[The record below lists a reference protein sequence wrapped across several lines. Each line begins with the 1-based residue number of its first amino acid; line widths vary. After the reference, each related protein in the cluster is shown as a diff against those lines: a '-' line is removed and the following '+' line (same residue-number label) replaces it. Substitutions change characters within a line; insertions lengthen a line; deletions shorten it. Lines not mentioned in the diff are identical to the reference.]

1 MKLFL
6 TKSPFSFFYMCHQPS
21 TQISTLM
28 SHTATCIFS
37 SPNPSLLEMRILT
50 HHSTDERFA
59 FLRGRWKN
67 AWEKVKGDIK
77 GEKENKRRLEEKQRG
92 LGGLG
97 GYESD
102 SEASEEGEEP
112 PVPPEDDD
120 IPPPPP
126 EIDDRAPPPPAEESE
141 SGGSLPPPP
150 PSQPSMEEDDQ
161 EEEKRRQR
169 RLRVEEWKKQRASGS
184 EVS

>member
-1 MKLFL
+1 
-6 TKSPFSFFYMCHQPS
+6 
-21 TQISTLM
+21 M

-102 SEASEEGEEP
+102 SEASEEEGEP
-112 PVPPEDDD
+112 PVPPEDDG

-126 EIDDRAPPPPAEESE
+126 EIDDRTPPPPSPPPLPPVEESE
-141 SGGSLPPPP
+141 SGGSFPHPPPL
-150 PSQPSMEEDDQ
+150 QPSTEEDDQ

>member
-1 MKLFL
+1 
-6 TKSPFSFFYMCHQPS
+6 
-21 TQISTLM
+21 
-28 SHTATCIFS
+28 
-37 SPNPSLLEMRILT
+37 MRILT

-77 GEKENKRRLEEKQRG
+77 GEKESNRRLEEKQRG

-112 PVPPEDDD
+112 PVPPEDDS

-126 EIDDRAPPPPAEESE
+126 EIDDRAPPPPPVEESE
-141 SGGSLPPPP
+141 SGGSFPPPP
-150 PSQPSMEEDDQ
+150 PLQPSTEGDDQ

>member
-1 MKLFL
+1 
-6 TKSPFSFFYMCHQPS
+6 MCHQPS
-21 TQISTLM
+21 SQISTLM
-28 SHTATCIFS
+28 SHTATCVFS

-59 FLRGRWKN
+59 FLRGRWKH

-97 GYESD
+97 GYGSD
-102 SEASEEGEEP
+102 SEASEEEGEW
-112 PVPPEDDD
+112 PVPPEDDG

-126 EIDDRAPPPPAEESE
+126 EIDDRAPDD
-141 SGGSLPPPP
+141 
-150 PSQPSMEEDDQ
+150 QEDDQ

-184 EVS
+184 KVS

>member
-1 MKLFL
+1 
-6 TKSPFSFFYMCHQPS
+6 MCHQPS

-67 AWEKVKGDIK
+67 AWEKVKGNIK

-102 SEASEEGEEP
+102 SEASEASEEEGEP
-112 PVPPEDDD
+112 PVPPEDDG

-126 EIDDRAPPPPAEESE
+126 EIDDRAPPPPSPPPLPPVEESE
-141 SGGSLPPPP
+141 SGGSFPPPP
-150 PSQPSMEEDDQ
+150 PLQPSTEEDDQ